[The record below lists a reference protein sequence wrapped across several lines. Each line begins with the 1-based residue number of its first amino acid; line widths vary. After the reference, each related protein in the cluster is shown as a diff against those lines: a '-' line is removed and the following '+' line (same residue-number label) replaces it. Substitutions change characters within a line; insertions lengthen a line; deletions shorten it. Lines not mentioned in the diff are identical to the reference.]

1 MGEIQEAYAEYLQ
14 TFSWDYYS
22 TVTFRRLRRDSLA
35 AAAAV
40 WAVLDGKFLATRA
53 FIAVE
58 RHVLDGVHCHLLH
71 QHYHELGLNAVKA
84 YSMWLYLFKAF
95 GRTTVEDI
103 RSPGDVSTYCSKY
116 VSKGEQFNLFGEP
129 QAWIPYSEVQRYPA
143 DPPARA
149 EDLRLSDVPAS
160 PTLWQPA
167 LTEFE

>member
-22 TVTFRRLRRDSLA
+22 TVTFRKLRRDSLA
-35 AAAAV
+35 AAAKV
-40 WAVLDGKFLATRA
+40 WAVLDGKFSASRA

-58 RHVLDGVHCHLLH
+58 RHVLDGVHLHLLH
-71 QHYHELGLNAVKA
+71 QHYHELGLQSVRA

-95 GRTTVEDI
+95 GRTTVEAI
-103 RSPGDVSTYCSKY
+103 RSPEQVSTYCSKY

-129 QAWIPYSEVQRYPA
+129 QAWLPAEQVPVDIVAESGLTIPQSN
-143 DPPARA
+143 
-149 EDLRLSDVPAS
+149 LSAG

-167 LTEFE
+167 LTGFE